1 MLDVTR
7 HQEAERRM
15 RELIREAEL
24 APPDAVEYTPDSVV
38 LLWHDEELA
47 VVIDLD
53 DEPERAYHAK

>member
-15 RELIREAEL
+15 RELIQDAEIV
-24 APPDAVEYTPDSVV
+24 PPDAVEYTPDSVV
-38 LLWHDEELA
+38 LLWHAQELA

-53 DEPERAYHAK
+53 DEAEHATPPS